1 MLVGSLIST
10 VLGMK
15 LPGQGTVYL
24 EQNLKFKKPVY
35 IGDTVTAK
43 AIITEIIN
51 EKRGIYKLDTIIVN
65 QKDEV
70 VTDGYAIVLKMMLY
84 FMIM

>member
-1 MLVGSLIST
+1 
-10 VLGMK
+10 MK

-24 EQNLKFKKPVY
+24 EQNLKYKKPVY

>member
-1 MLVGSLIST
+1 
-10 VLGMK
+10 MK